1 MAGHARRAS
10 SAVAQVAGRGAAQPR
25 PPRPAGGGPHARRQ
39 RDAGRRREERER
51 DERHDRPHRRRHDEE
66 HGDGEDDLH
75 DLPGR
80 ALPRHGAQ
88 PAADVARVAAVAD
101 PAVDVAH
108 HPAGQRDVEEERAV
122 VRGHRRAQRQVDAE
136 AAGHD
141 PPAPGAAHGGQHG
154 EAGRG
159 RQRPA
164 VDRAQAVEERA
175 RAQAPDQ
182 DGERPGGDGEADPPP
197 RGPAARGAARG
208 VRRRSSRQHQQ
219 VGMVDGD
226 GELPGGRLRQAPVP
240 VGAGLGGQ
248 RGLLLAGGGDPPVEP
263 LGRQVG
269 VGRVEAPGARPDED
283 LGARRRGARRRR
295 PRRRPGR
302 AGGRGAGGR

>member
-1 MAGHARRAS
+1 MTHPGRRRRTPRPSRPRAGPSRRRWAAPPASSTSSASGSIRDGGAVAPAVRAAIRNVTAWPATTSADASAMAGHARRAS
-10 SAVAQVAGRGAAQPR
+10 SPSRRSRAAAPRSRAHRDRPAAGRTRAASAT
-25 PPRPAGGGPHARRQ
+25 PAAAARSASATSGMAARTG
-39 RDAGRRREERER
+39 DGS
-51 DERHDRPHRRRHDEE
+51 DEE

-101 PAVDVAH
+101 PAVDVADH
-108 HPAGQRDVEEERAV
+108 AAGQRDVEEERAV
-122 VRGHRRAQRQVDAE
+122 VRGHRRAERQVDAE

-182 DGERPGGDGEADPPP
+182 DGERRGGGGEAGPPP
-197 RGPAARGAARG
+197 RGPAARACAR
-208 VRRRSSRQHQQ
+208 
-219 VGMVDGD
+219 
-226 GELPGGRLRQAPVP
+226 
-240 VGAGLGGQ
+240 
-248 RGLLLAGGGDPPVEP
+248 
-263 LGRQVG
+263 
-269 VGRVEAPGARPDED
+269 
-283 LGARRRGARRRR
+283 
-295 PRRRPGR
+295 
-302 AGGRGAGGR
+302 

>member
-1 MAGHARRAS
+1 MPSRGPQPPTLGSAAAS
-10 SAVAQVAGRGAAQPR
+10 STSSASGSSSRQRRGHPRGPRGDQERGRVAGDDQRRRERDGRPRPPGEQPVAHVAGRGAAQPR
-25 PPRPAGGGPHARRQ
+25 PPGPAGGGPRARRQ
-39 RDAGRRREERER
+39 RDDGRRREERER
-51 DERHDRPHRRRHDEE
+51 DERHGRPHGRRHDEQ
-66 HGDGEDDLH
+66 HGDGEHDLH

-108 HPAGQRDVEEERAV
+108 HAAGQRDVEEERAV

-175 RAQAPDQ
+175 RAHVPDQ
-182 DGERPGGDGEADPPP
+182 DGERRDAW
-197 RGPAARGAARG
+197 
-208 VRRRSSRQHQQ
+208 RR
-219 VGMVDGD
+219 
-226 GELPGGRLRQAPVP
+226 GGRPVVTAAP
-240 VGAGLGGQ
+240 AG
-248 RGLLLAGGGDPPVEP
+248 RH
-263 LGRQVG
+263 GR
-269 VGRVEAPGARPDED
+269 R
-283 LGARRRGARRRR
+283 
-295 PRRRPGR
+295 
-302 AGGRGAGGR
+302 